1 MNLLFLPKNNH
12 ISILDGGA
20 DTCVL
25 GKGWKVLSIH
35 NSRRANMVGFDHATA
50 IKRCHP
56 IVSAMTAID
65 LPSGQSILL
74 VMHEGN
80 TIKQQLIHCYLS
92 FN

>member
-25 GKGWKVLSIH
+25 GKGWEVLSIH

-50 IKRCHP
+50 IKRCHL
-56 IVSAMTAID
+56 IVI
-65 LPSGQSILL
+65 GQSILL